1 MKEYIVKNKLLKSI
15 PKLHTYDFSDPVKT
29 LPVTLKNTGPV
40 EQDIETKKPVFRTL
54 I

>member
-1 MKEYIVKNKLLKSI
+1 MKEYIIKNKLLKSI
-15 PKLHTYDFSDPVKT
+15 PKPHTYNFSDPVTT
-29 LPVTLKNTGPV
+29 LPNKLKNTGPV